1 MESNVGT
8 KERWGSMLAGGA
20 LLALAPRRSPLVK
33 TALTVGGGALLL
45 RGATGHCP
53 VFARMGIDTARGD
66 GDPLARP
73 LSERREGV
81 EPIHR
86 EIEARRGRP
95 EEGERAGERPE
106 KQERPNEDCYDCVQ
120 QASEESFP
128 ASDPPSFTPTHIG

>member
-8 KERWGSMLAGGA
+8 KERWGSMIAGGA
-20 LLALAPRRSPLVK
+20 LLALAPRRGPLVK

-66 GDPLARP
+66 ADPLARP
-73 LSERREGV
+73 LAERREGV
-81 EPIHR
+81 QPIHR
-86 EIEARRGRP
+86 EIEARRGAP
-95 EEGERAGERPE
+95 EEGADGRARPE
-106 KQERPNEDCYDCVQ
+106 PRKKTEEGCYDCVQ
-120 QASEESFP
+120 EASEESFP